1 MEAQFLMLHSVIATS
16 LMFVILKFVETKT
29 GKILSIPL
37 IFFTLSWLAVST
49 FLVTEI
55 TQLVDASSIFT
66 FAGTVSGG
74 IALIWCAPSMF
85 QK

>member
-1 MEAQFLMLHSVIATS
+1 MLHSVIATS

-29 GKILSIPL
+29 GKIFPILSIPL